1 VPGKHGSFDRESRRV
16 QRGGEVAE
24 SLGSVAEAVQE
35 QDGRVARPAKIYGPR
50 AGNQAGDSASWL
62 RLITYDV
69 PFRSATP
76 APTSRPNASEIDS
89 RVAPTISQMSL

>member
-1 VPGKHGSFDRESRRV
+1 MPRKQRRSDRESRRV

-24 SLGSVAEAVQE
+24 SLRGVAEAVQE
-35 QDGRVARPAKIYGPR
+35 QDGRVARPAKVDGPG

-76 APTSRPNASEIDS
+76 APTRRPNASEIDS